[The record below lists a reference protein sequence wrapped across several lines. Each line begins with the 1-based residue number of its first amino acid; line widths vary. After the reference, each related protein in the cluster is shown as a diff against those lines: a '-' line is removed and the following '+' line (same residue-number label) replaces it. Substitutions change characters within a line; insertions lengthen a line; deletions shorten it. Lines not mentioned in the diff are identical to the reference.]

1 MARTVMAEVRKQPHS
16 QAMSSETGVLPS
28 VALDA
33 LVANGDLRFDAGQAE
48 TARALDGLV
57 TRISSLQAPNL
68 GDRIAGLFGKTSPVM
83 RGLYIHGGVGR
94 GKTMLMDMFFTAL
107 DVETGTSSGAAMS
120 GTSSGAAM
128 MGKWRLHFH
137 DFMVLAQD
145 LIHAARKTNTDD
157 PIAAVADQLI
167 TRGKVICFDEM
178 EVRDIADAMILARLF
193 TALFERGA
201 IVVSTSNRHADDL
214 YKNGL
219 HRDRFLPFI
228 ELLKQRCEMLE
239 IGAGTDWRGT
249 LLAGLPAWF
258 HPNNERAKAALNS
271 SFEQVSAHMIP
282 HEEIVRVAGRDIVF
296 ETTAGDVAMVSFAAL
311 CDRPLAAR
319 DYLAIA
325 GRFTGIVMHDV
336 PAFDEQ
342 NEHLAR
348 RFMWLIDALYDRGR
362 FFLASSELAVDK
374 LYAGEKWQFEFSRTQ
389 SRLREMAGRGKSH
402 IPVSDEH
409 G

>member
-1 MARTVMAEVRKQPHS
+1 MAEGKKQPHS
-16 QAMSSETGVLPS
+16 EPMSSKIGVLPS

-33 LVANGDLRFDAGQAE
+33 LVTKGDLRFDPGQAE
-48 TARALDGLV
+48 TAQALDGLV
-57 TRISSLQAPNL
+57 SRIAAQQAPNL
-68 GDRIAGLFGKTSPVM
+68 RRRLKSLFDKASPVM

-94 GKTMLMDMFFTAL
+94 GKTMLMDMFFDAFDTKANK
-107 DVETGTSSGAAMS
+107 
-120 GTSSGAAM
+120 SSGAAM

-145 LIHAARKTNTDD
+145 LIHMARKTNPDA

-167 TRGKVICFDEM
+167 ARGKIICFDEM

-193 TALFERGA
+193 TALFDRGA
-201 IVVSTSNRHADDL
+201 IVVATSNRHADDL
-214 YKNGL
+214 YKDGL
-219 HRDRFLPFI
+219 HRERFLPFI
-228 ELLKQRCEMLE
+228 AVLKQRCEMLE
-239 IGAGTDWRGT
+239 IGAGTDWRGA
-249 LLAGLPAWF
+249 LLAGLPVWF
-258 HPNNERAKAALNS
+258 HPNNERAKAALAS
-271 SFEQVSAHMIP
+271 SFAQVSNHMTP
-282 HEEIVRVAGRDIVF
+282 HEEIVRVAGRDITF
-296 ETTAGDVAMVSFAAL
+296 DTIAGDVAMVSFDEL

-336 PAFDEQ
+336 PALTPE

-362 FFLASSELAVDK
+362 FILASSELPVDK
-374 LYAGEKWQFEFSRTQ
+374 LYSGEKWQFEFSRTA

-402 IPVSDEH
+402 ISASD
-409 G
+409 

>member
-1 MARTVMAEVRKQPHS
+1 MTNGQNDHRLYPSQKLAAKIAAKTLHADPAQAAIAIRLDQLIDRLQTAALSHRQWPMVIRQILNKILGRKVSNLFAQ
-16 QAMSSETGVLPS
+16 MLPP
-28 VALDA
+28 A
-33 LVANGDLRFDAGQAE
+33 
-48 TARALDGLV
+48 
-57 TRISSLQAPNL
+57 QAPVN
-68 GDRIAGLFGKTSPVM
+68 
-83 RGLYIHGGVGR
+83 GLYIYGGVGR

-107 DVETGTSSGAAMS
+107 DVENGTSSGAAV
-120 GTSSGAAM
+120 

-145 LIHAARKTNTDD
+145 LIHAARKTNPDD

-193 TALFERGA
+193 TALFDRGA
-201 IVVSTSNRHADDL
+201 VVVTTSNRHADDL

-219 HRDRFLPFI
+219 HRDRFMPFI
-228 ELLKQRCEMLE
+228 ALLKQRCEMLE

-258 HPNNERAKAALNS
+258 HPNNERARAALNS
-271 SFEQVSAHMIP
+271 SFEQVSAHMTP
-282 HEEIVRVAGRDIVF
+282 HEEIVRVAGRDIQF
-296 ETTAGDVAMVSFAAL
+296 ETTAGDVAMVSFAEL

-362 FFLASSELAVDK
+362 FFLASSEKAVDK
-374 LYAGEKWQFEFSRTQ
+374 LYEGEKWQFEFSRTQ

-402 IPVSDEH
+402 ITASGEH

>member
-1 MARTVMAEVRKQPHS
+1 MAVTVMTEVRKQPHN
-16 QAMSSETGVLPS
+16 QAMSSQTGILPS
-28 VALDA
+28 RALDE
-33 LVANGDLRFDAGQAE
+33 LVAKGDLRFDAGQAE
-48 TARALDGLV
+48 VAHALDDLV
-57 TRISSLQAPNL
+57 SQISSLPSPNL
-68 GDRIAGLFGKTSPVM
+68 GRRLAGLFGKTSPVI

-94 GKTMLMDMFFTAL
+94 GKTMLMDMFFAAL
-107 DVETGTSSGAAMS
+107 DTKTDRPSAA
-120 GTSSGAAM
+120 TKI
-128 MGKWRLHFH
+128 GKWRLHFH

-145 LIHAARKTNTDD
+145 LIHAARKTNPND
-157 PIAAVADQLI
+157 PITAVADQLI

-193 TALFERGA
+193 TALFDRGA
-201 IVVSTSNRHADDL
+201 IVITTSNRHADDL

-228 ELLKQRCEMLE
+228 ELLKERCEMLE
-239 IGAGTDWRGT
+239 IGDGMDWRGT

-258 HPNNERAKAALNS
+258 HPNNDRARAALNA
-271 SFEQVSAHMIP
+271 SFEQVSAHMTP
-282 HEEIVRVAGRDIVF
+282 HEETVRVAGRDIRF
-296 ETTAGDVAMVSFAAL
+296 DITAGDVAMVNFAEL

-336 PAFDEQ
+336 PAFNEQ

-362 FFLASSELAVDK
+362 FFLASSELPVDK
-374 LYAGEKWQFEFSRTQ
+374 LYTGEKWQFEFSRTQ
-389 SRLREMAGRGKSH
+389 SRLGEMAGRGKSH
-402 IPVSDEH
+402 IQVSD
-409 G
+409 

>member
-1 MARTVMAEVRKQPHS
+1 MAEVKQQQHS
-16 QAMSSETGVLPS
+16 QAMPSNMGVLPS

-33 LVANGDLRFDAGQAE
+33 LVGKGDLRFDAGQADA
-48 TARALDGLV
+48 ARALDDLV
-57 TRISSLQAPNL
+57 SRISSFQTPNL
-68 GDRIAGLFGKTSPVM
+68 GRRLMGLFDKTAPVM

-94 GKTMLMDMFFTAL
+94 GKTMLMDMFFDAL
-107 DVETGTSSGAAMS
+107 DVESDSTSGAAL
-120 GTSSGAAM
+120 

-145 LIHAARKTNTDD
+145 LIHAARKTNPDA
-157 PIAAVADQLI
+157 PIEAVADQLI
-167 TRGKVICFDEM
+167 ARGKIICFDEM
-178 EVRDIADAMILARLF
+178 EIRDIADAMILARLF
-193 TALFERGA
+193 TALFDRGA
-201 IVVSTSNRHADDL
+201 IVVTTSNRHADEL

-228 ELLKQRCEMLE
+228 ALLKQRCEMLE
-239 IGAGTDWRGT
+239 IGAGTDWRGA

-258 HPNNERAKAALNS
+258 HPNNERARAALNT
-271 SFEQVSAHMIP
+271 SFAQVSGHMTP
-282 HEEIVRVAGRDIVF
+282 HEEIVRVAGRDIVL
-296 ETTAGDVAMVSFAAL
+296 ETTAGDVAMVSFDEL

-336 PAFDEQ
+336 PAFTVD

-362 FFLASSELAVDK
+362 FFLASSALAVDE
-374 LYAGEKWQFEFSRTQ
+374 LYSGEKWQFEFARTQ

-402 IPVSDEH
+402 IPASD
-409 G
+409 

>member
-1 MARTVMAEVRKQPHS
+1 VATTVMAEVSKQPHN
-16 QAMSSETGVLPS
+16 QAMSSKAGMLPS
-28 VALDA
+28 AALDA
-33 LVANGDLRFDAGQAE
+33 LVSNGDLRFDAGQAE
-48 TARALDGLV
+48 AARVLDGLV
-57 TRISSLQAPNL
+57 TRILSLQAPNL
-68 GDRIAGLFGKTSPVM
+68 GRRIAGLFGKASAVE

-94 GKTMLMDMFFTAL
+94 GKTMLMDMFYAAL
-107 DVETGTSSGAAMS
+107 DTETDKSSGV
-120 GTSSGAAM
+120 AM

-145 LIHAARKTNTDD
+145 LIHAARKTNPDD
-157 PIAAVADQLI
+157 PLALVADQLI
-167 TRGKVICFDEM
+167 ARGKIICFDEM

-201 IVVSTSNRHADDL
+201 IVVTTSNRHANDL
-214 YKNGL
+214 YKDGL
-219 HRDRFLPFI
+219 HRDRFFPFI
-228 ELLKQRCEMLE
+228 ALLKQRCEMLE
-239 IGAGTDWRGT
+239 IGSGTDWRGA

-258 HPNNERAKAALNS
+258 HPNNERARAALNT
-271 SFEQVSAHMIP
+271 SFAQVSAHLTP
-282 HEEIVRVAGRDIVF
+282 LEEIVRVAGRDIVF
-296 ETTAGDVAMVSFAAL
+296 DTTAGDVAMVSFATL

-336 PAFDEQ
+336 PAFTTQ

-362 FFLASSELAVDK
+362 FFLASSEMAVDK

-402 IPVSDEH
+402 ISASD
-409 G
+409 

>member
-1 MARTVMAEVRKQPHS
+1 MAEVSKQPHN
-16 QAMSSETGVLPS
+16 QAMSSKIGVLPS
-28 VALDA
+28 EALDA
-33 LVANGDLRFDAGQAE
+33 LVANGDLRFDAGQAAS
-48 TARALDGLV
+48 ARALDGLV
-57 TRISSLQAPNL
+57 TRISSQRALNL
-68 GDRIAGLFGKTSPVM
+68 GDRIAGLFGRASPVM

-107 DVETGTSSGAAMS
+107 DVENGTSSGAAV
-120 GTSSGAAM
+120 

-145 LIHAARKTNTDD
+145 LIHAARKTNPDD

-193 TALFERGA
+193 TALFDRGA
-201 IVVSTSNRHADDL
+201 VVVTTSNRHADDL

-219 HRDRFLPFI
+219 HRDRFMPFI
-228 ELLKQRCEMLE
+228 ALLKQRCEMLE

-258 HPNNERAKAALNS
+258 HPNNERARAALNS
-271 SFEQVSAHMIP
+271 SFEQVSAHMTP
-282 HEEIVRVAGRDIVF
+282 HEEIVRVAGRDIQF
-296 ETTAGDVAMVSFAAL
+296 ETTAGDVAMVSFAEL

-362 FFLASSELAVDK
+362 FFLASSEKAVDK
-374 LYAGEKWQFEFSRTQ
+374 LYEGEKWQFEFSRTQ

-402 IPVSDEH
+402 ITASGEH